1 MQICEV
7 FALLEEY
14 NNINIELKME
24 GNNMKI
30 LRKILM
36 VMIMVAMA
44 LTFSSFAAGD
54 YSITVTVDKKL
65 GEARGDISLWKV
77 SDKQVPYDNKSSKLD
92 ELNKLSIE
100 ELNSKYSK
108 YSNPTVLA
116 FNDNQIVFDKLS
128 AGAYYMRDTS
138 GIKRDKDIVPALI
151 NLPDDVENDSKNV
164 TIHAKESSTNVRLVK
179 VDESGNPLKGAKFK
193 LLVRR
198 GSEYVELKNKSTMK
212 KDDKLELSPK
222 DEDRSKVKS
231 EENADES
238 KDENSK
244 SEKDEATEEKDD
256 KKSKEEK
263 SEDKESKDD
272 KSKEEDK
279 SSDEGLYI
287 SNESGEIII
296 NDIKKGDYIFREVE
310 APAGYLIKN
319 VDTKFTISDKSV
331 ELRVVN
337 SKTPD
342 KDKGRH
348 DFMKTD
354 EAKKPLG
361 GAMFKVMTKN
371 KDGKFEPVKKDG
383 KDYIVTSADNGKFA
397 VEDMDYG
404 KYYLVEIKAPA
415 GFILLSEPVEF
426 EIKKQADDKTIS
438 IAFITNKKDT
448 TITRRRTPGG
458 DITRGGKIPKTGDIR
473 FFMSMIGGLIM
484 FMIGKWLIAKDDK
497 LIGKN
502 IK

>member
-1 MQICEV
+1 
-7 FALLEEY
+7 
-14 NNINIELKME
+14 
-24 GNNMKI
+24 MKI

-36 VMIMVAMA
+36 VMIMVAMT
-44 LTFSSFAAGD
+44 LTSSSFAAGD

-100 ELNSKYSK
+100 ELNSKYS
-108 YSNPTVLA
+108 NPTVLA

-151 NLPDDVENDSKNV
+151 NLPDDEENDSKNV

-198 GSEYVELKNKSTMK
+198 GSEYVELKNKATMK
-212 KDDKLELSPK
+212 KDDKLELSPE
-222 DEDRSKVKS
+222 DENRSKVKS

-244 SEKDEATEEKDD
+244 SEKDEEKSMDE
-256 KKSKEEK
+256 KSKEE
-263 SEDKESKDD
+263 SKDEKTD
-272 KSKEEDK
+272 D
-279 SSDEGLYI
+279 GLYI
-287 SNESGEIII
+287 SNDAGEIII

-310 APAGYLIKN
+310 APAGYVIKN

-337 SKTPD
+337 SKTST
-342 KDKGRH
+342 DKGRH

-438 IAFITNKKDT
+438 IAFITNKRDT
-448 TITRRRTPGG
+448 ITRRRTPGDDITRRRTPGG
-458 DITRGGKIPKTGDIR
+458 DITRRIPKTGDIR
-473 FFMSMIGGLIM
+473 FFMSMIGGAIM
-484 FMIGKWLIAKDDK
+484 FFIGKWIIAKDDK

>member
-1 MQICEV
+1 
-7 FALLEEY
+7 
-14 NNINIELKME
+14 
-24 GNNMKI
+24 MKI

-36 VMIMVAMA
+36 VMIMVAMVA
-44 LTFSSFAAGD
+44 TSTSFAAGD
-54 YSITVTVDKKL
+54 YSITVTVDKKH
-65 GEARGDISLWKV
+65 GDVTGKMSLWKV
-77 SDKQVPYDNKSSKLD
+77 KD
-92 ELNKLSIE
+92 EQIPDSEKATELGDLNKLSVDN
-100 ELNSKYSK
+100 LNSRYKNATDVEF
-108 YSNPTVLA
+108 SNNEV
-116 FNDNQIVFDKLS
+116 VFRNLEK
-128 AGAYYMRDTS
+128 GAYYVRDTS
-138 GIKRDKDIVPALI
+138 GIKRNKEIASVLI
-151 NLPDDVENDSKNV
+151 NLPDDVEIDSKNV

-198 GSEYVELKNKSTMK
+198 GSEYVELKNKATMK

-222 DEDRSKVKS
+222 DDDRSKVKS
-231 EENADES
+231 DENADES
-238 KDENSK
+238 KNANSK
-244 SEKDEATEEKDD
+244 EVK
-256 KKSKEEK
+256 KEEK
-263 SEDKESKDD
+263 SNKESKNEGKSDD
-272 KSKEEDK
+272 
-279 SSDEGLYI
+279 GLYI

-310 APAGYLIKN
+310 APAGYMIKN

-337 SKTPD
+337 SKTRE

-371 KDGKFEPVKKDG
+371 ADGKFEPVKRDG
-383 KDYIVTSADNGKFA
+383 KDYIVTSGDNGKFA

-404 KYYLVEIKAPA
+404 KYYLVEIKAPE

-438 IAFITNKKDT
+438 IAFITNKSDT
-448 TITRRRTPGG
+448 ITRRKTPGDDITRRRTPGG
-458 DITRGGKIPKTGDIR
+458 DITRRIPKTGDIR
-473 FFMSMIGGLIM
+473 FFMSMIGGAIM
-484 FMIGKWLIAKDDK
+484 FFIGKWIIAKDDK
-497 LIGKN
+497 LIGKKLSKSKN
-502 IK
+502 RF

>member
-1 MQICEV
+1 
-7 FALLEEY
+7 
-14 NNINIELKME
+14 
-24 GNNMKI
+24 MKI
-30 LRKILM
+30 LKKILM
-36 VMIMVAMA
+36 VMVMVAMA
-44 LTFSSFAAGD
+44 LTSSSFAAGD
-54 YSITVTVDKKL
+54 YSITVTVDKKY
-65 GEARGDISLWKV
+65 GDVTGKMSLWKV
-77 SDKQVPYDNKSSKLD
+77 SDEQIPDSEKSTVLGD
-92 ELNKLSIE
+92 LNKLSVE
-100 ELNSKYSK
+100 NLNSTYKNK
-108 YSNPTVLA
+108 ADVEFSNNEA
-116 FNDNQIVFDKLS
+116 VFRNLDK
-128 AGAYYMRDTS
+128 GAYYVRDTS
-138 GIKRDKDIVPALI
+138 GIKRNKEIASVLV

-198 GSEYVELKNKSTMK
+198 GSEYVELKNKDTLK

-222 DEDRSKVKS
+222 NDDRSKVKS
-231 EENADES
+231 EDKSLDIFSDDS
-238 KDENSK
+238 KN
-244 SEKDEATEEKDD
+244 SEKKDD
-256 KKSKEEK
+256 KNKEE
-263 SEDKESKDD
+263 
-272 KSKEEDK
+272 K

-296 NDIKKGDYIFREVE
+296 NDIKRGDYIFREVE

-319 VDTKFTISDKSV
+319 IDTRFTITDKSV

-337 SKTPD
+337 SKTPE
-342 KDKGRH
+342 KDRGRH

-371 KDGKFEPVKKDG
+371 ADGKFEPVKKDG
-383 KDYIVTSADNGKFA
+383 KDYIVTSADNGKFS

-404 KYYLVEIKAPA
+404 KYYLVEIKAPE

-438 IAFITNKKDT
+438 IAFITNKRDT
-448 TITRRRTPGG
+448 ITRRRTPGDDITRRRTPGG
-458 DITRGGKIPKTGDIR
+458 DITRRIPKTGDIR
-473 FFMSMIGGLIM
+473 FFMSMIGGAIM
-484 FMIGKWLIAKDDK
+484 FFIGKWIIAKDDK
-497 LIGKN
+497 LIGKD

>member
-1 MQICEV
+1 MQISDV

-30 LRKILM
+30 LKKILM
-36 VMIMVAMA
+36 VMVMVAMA
-44 LTFSSFAAGD
+44 LTSTSFAAGD
-54 YSITVTVDKKL
+54 YSITVTVDKKY
-65 GEARGDISLWKV
+65 GDVTGKMSLWKV
-77 SDKQVPYDNKSSKLD
+77 KD
-92 ELNKLSIE
+92 EQIPDSEKATELGDLNKLSVE
-100 ELNSKYSK
+100 NLNSTYKNATEVEF
-108 YSNPTVLA
+108 SNNEA
-116 FNDNQIVFDKLS
+116 VFKNLDK
-128 AGAYYMRDTS
+128 GAYYVRDTS
-138 GIKRDKDIVPALI
+138 GIKRNKEIASVLV

-198 GSEYVELKNKSTMK
+198 GSEYVELKNKATMK
-212 KDDKLELSPK
+212 KDDKLELSPE
-222 DEDRSKVKS
+222 DENRSKVKS

-244 SEKDEATEEKDD
+244 SEKDEEKSKDE
-256 KKSKEEK
+256 KKDEKSSELSKKEEK
-263 SEDKESKDD
+263 
-272 KSKEEDK
+272 
-279 SSDEGLYI
+279 SDEGLYI

-404 KYYLVEIKAPA
+404 KYYLVEIKAPQ

-438 IAFITNKKDT
+438 IAFITNKSD
-448 TITRRRTPGG
+448 TITRRRTTPGG
-458 DITRGGKIPKTGDIR
+458 DITRRRIPKTGDIR
-473 FFMSMIGGLIM
+473 FFMSMIGGAIM
-484 FMIGKWLIAKDDK
+484 FFIGKWIIAKDDK

>member
-1 MQICEV
+1 MQICDV

-30 LRKILM
+30 LKKILM
-36 VMIMVAMA
+36 VMVMVAMA
-44 LTFSSFAAGD
+44 LTSSSFAAGD
-54 YSITVTVDKKL
+54 YSITVTVDKKY
-65 GEARGDISLWKV
+65 GDVTGKMSLWKV
-77 SDKQVPYDNKSSKLD
+77 SDEQIPDSEKSTVLGD
-92 ELNKLSIE
+92 LNKLSVE
-100 ELNSKYSK
+100 NLNSKYK
-108 YSNPTVLA
+108 NKADVEFSNNEAL
-116 FNDNQIVFDKLS
+116 FRNLDK
-128 AGAYYMRDTS
+128 GAYYVRDTS
-138 GIKRDKDIVPALI
+138 GIKRNKEIASVLV

-198 GSEYVELKNKSTMK
+198 GSEYVELKNKATMK

-222 DEDRSKVKS
+222 DDDRSKVQS

-244 SEKDEATEEKDD
+244 SEKDE
-256 KKSKEEK
+256 KKSKDEKKEEK
-263 SEDKESKDD
+263 SSVESKN
-272 KSKEEDK
+272 EEK
-279 SSDEGLYI
+279 SDEGLYI

-319 VDTKFTISDKSV
+319 IDTKFTISDKSV

-337 SKTPD
+337 SKTST
-342 KDKGRH
+342 DKGRH

-438 IAFITNKKDT
+438 IAFITNKSD
-448 TITRRRTPGG
+448 TITRRRTTPGG

-473 FFMSMIGGLIM
+473 FFMSMIGGAIM
-484 FMIGKWLIAKDDK
+484 FFIGKWIIAKDDK

>member
-1 MQICEV
+1 
-7 FALLEEY
+7 
-14 NNINIELKME
+14 
-24 GNNMKI
+24 MKI
-30 LRKILM
+30 LKKILM
-36 VMIMVAMA
+36 VMVMVAMVV
-44 LTFSSFAAGD
+44 TSTSFAAGD

-77 SDKQVPYDNKSSKLD
+77 SGKQVPYDNKSSKLD
-92 ELNKLSIE
+92 ELNKLSVE
-100 ELNSKYSK
+100 ELNSK

-116 FNDNQIVFDKLS
+116 FNENQIVFDKLS

-151 NLPDDVENDSKNV
+151 NLPNDLEDGSKNI

-198 GSEYVELKNKSTMK
+198 GSEYVELKNKATMK
-212 KDDKLELSPK
+212 KDDKLELSPN
-222 DEDRSKVKS
+222 DDDISKVKS
-231 EENADES
+231 EEKTDES
-238 KDENSK
+238 KDTNSK
-244 SEKDEATEEKDD
+244 EVK
-256 KKSKEEK
+256 KEEK
-263 SEDKESKDD
+263 SSEESKN
-272 KSKEEDK
+272 KEK
-279 SSDEGLYI
+279 SDEDLYI

-319 VDTKFTISDKSV
+319 IDTKFTISDKSV

-337 SKTPD
+337 SKTST
-342 KDKGRH
+342 DKGRH

-404 KYYLVEIKAPA
+404 KYYLVEIKAPE

-438 IAFITNKKDT
+438 IAFITNKRDT
-448 TITRRRTPGG
+448 ITRRRTPGDDITRRRTPGG
-458 DITRGGKIPKTGDIR
+458 DITRRIPKTGDIR
-473 FFMSMIGGLIM
+473 FFMSMIGGAIM
-484 FMIGKWLIAKDDK
+484 FFIGKWIIAKDDK

>member
-1 MQICEV
+1 
-7 FALLEEY
+7 
-14 NNINIELKME
+14 ME

-44 LTFSSFAAGD
+44 LTSSSFAAGD
-54 YSITVTVDKKL
+54 YSITVTVDKKH
-65 GEARGDISLWKV
+65 GDVTGKMSLWKV
-77 SDKQVPYDNKSSKLD
+77 SDKQIPDSKKATVLGD
-92 ELNKLSIE
+92 LNKLSVDN
-100 ELNSKYSK
+100 LNSTYKNATDVEF
-108 YSNPTVLA
+108 SNNEV
-116 FNDNQIVFDKLS
+116 VFRNLEK
-128 AGAYYMRDTS
+128 GAYYVRDTS
-138 GIKRDKDIVPALI
+138 GIKRDKEIASVLV
-151 NLPDDVENDSKNV
+151 NLPDDVEGDSKNV
-164 TIHAKESSTNVRLVK
+164 IIHAKESSTNVRLVK
-179 VDESGNPLKGAKFK
+179 VDDSGNSLKGAKFK

-198 GSEYVELKNKSTMK
+198 GSEYVELKNKDTLKS
-212 KDDKLELSPK
+212 KDSDKKLELSSN
-222 DEDRSKVKS
+222 E
-231 EENADES
+231 ES
-238 KDENSK
+238 KKD
-244 SEKDEATEEKDD
+244 SEKDEATEEKDG

-272 KSKEEDK
+272 KAKEDK

-296 NDIKKGDYIFREVE
+296 NDIKRGDYIFREVE

-319 VDTKFTISDKSV
+319 VDTRFTITDKSV

-404 KYYLVEIKAPA
+404 KYYLVEIKAPE

-438 IAFITNKKDT
+438 IAFITNKSD
-448 TITRRRTPGG
+448 TITRRRTPGD
-458 DITRGGKIPKTGDIR
+458 DITRRKIPKTGDIR
-473 FFMSMIGGLIM
+473 FFMSMIGGAIM
-484 FMIGKWLIAKDDK
+484 FFIGKWIIAKDDK

>member
-1 MQICEV
+1 
-7 FALLEEY
+7 
-14 NNINIELKME
+14 ME
-24 GNNMKI
+24 GKIMKI

-36 VMIMVAMA
+36 VMIMVAMVA
-44 LTFSSFAAGD
+44 TSSSFAAGD
-54 YSITVTVDKKL
+54 YSITVTVDKKY
-65 GEARGDISLWKV
+65 GDVTGKMSLWKV
-77 SDKQVPYDNKSSKLD
+77 SDEQISDSEKSTMLGD
-92 ELNKLSIE
+92 LNKLSVE
-100 ELNSKYSK
+100 NLNSTYKKKSDVEF
-108 YSNPTVLA
+108 SNNEA
-116 FNDNQIVFDKLS
+116 VFRNLDK
-128 AGAYYMRDTS
+128 GAYYVRDTS
-138 GIKRDKDIVPALI
+138 GIKRNKEIASVLV
-151 NLPDDVENDSKNV
+151 NLPDDVESDSKNV

-198 GSEYVELKNKSTMK
+198 GSEYVELKNKDTLK

-222 DEDRSKVKS
+222 NDDRSKVKS
-231 EENADES
+231 EDKSLDIFSDES
-238 KDENSK
+238 KNT
-244 SEKDEATEEKDD
+244 EKKDD
-256 KKSKEEK
+256 KNKEEK
-263 SEDKESKDD
+263 T
-272 KSKEEDK
+272 
-279 SSDEGLYI
+279 SDEGLYI

-319 VDTKFTISDKSV
+319 IDTRFTITDKSV

-337 SKTPD
+337 SKTRE

-371 KDGKFEPVKKDG
+371 ADGKFEPVKKDG
-383 KDYIVTSADNGKFA
+383 KDYIVTSADNGKFS
-397 VEDMDYG
+397 VEDMEYG
-404 KYYLVEIKAPA
+404 KYYLVEIKAPQ

-438 IAFITNKKDT
+438 IAFITNKSD
-448 TITRRRTPGG
+448 TITRRRTTPGG
-458 DITRGGKIPKTGDIR
+458 DITRRRIPKTGDIR

-484 FMIGKWLIAKDDK
+484 FFIGKWIIAKDDK

-502 IK
+502 IR

>member
-1 MQICEV
+1 MQICDV

-14 NNINIELKME
+14 NNVNIELKME

-36 VMIMVAMA
+36 VMIMVAMT
-44 LTFSSFAAGD
+44 LTSSSFAAGD
-54 YSITVTVDKKL
+54 YSITVTVDKKY
-65 GEARGDISLWKV
+65 GDITGKMSLWKV
-77 SDKQVPYDNKSSKLD
+77 SDEKIPDSKKSTVLGD
-92 ELNKLSIE
+92 LNKLSVE
-100 ELNSKYSK
+100 NLNSTYKNKSDVEF
-108 YSNPTVLA
+108 SNNEA
-116 FNDNQIVFDKLS
+116 VFRNLDK
-128 AGAYYMRDTS
+128 GAYYVRDTS
-138 GIKRDKDIVPALI
+138 GIKRNKEIASVLV
-151 NLPDDVENDSKNV
+151 NLPDDVESDSKNV

-198 GSEYVELKNKSTMK
+198 GSEYVELKNKATMK

-222 DEDRSKVKS
+222 DDDRSKVKS
-231 EENADES
+231 EEKADES
-238 KDENSK
+238 KNANSK
-244 SEKDEATEEKDD
+244 EVK
-256 KKSKEEK
+256 KEEK
-263 SEDKESKDD
+263 SSEESKN
-272 KSKEEDK
+272 EEK
-279 SSDEGLYI
+279 SDEGLYI

-310 APAGYLIKN
+310 APAGYVIKN
-319 VDTKFTISDKSV
+319 IDTRFTITDKSV

-337 SKTPD
+337 SKTST
-342 KDKGRH
+342 DKGRH

-371 KDGKFEPVKKDG
+371 KDGKFEPVKRDG

-404 KYYLVEIKAPA
+404 KYYLVEIKAPE

-438 IAFITNKKDT
+438 IAFITNKSDT
-448 TITRRRTPGG
+448 ITRRKTPGDDITRRRTPGG
-458 DITRGGKIPKTGDIR
+458 DITRRIPKTGDIR
-473 FFMSMIGGLIM
+473 FFMSMIGGAIM
-484 FMIGKWLIAKDDK
+484 FFIGKWIIAKDDK
-497 LIGKN
+497 LIGK
-502 IK
+502 KY

>member
-1 MQICEV
+1 
-7 FALLEEY
+7 
-14 NNINIELKME
+14 ME

-36 VMIMVAMA
+36 VMIMVAMVI
-44 LTFSSFAAGD
+44 TSTSFAEGA
-54 YSITVTVDKKL
+54 YSITVTVNKEL

-77 SDKQVPYDNKSSKLD
+77 SDEQVPYDNKASKLD

-100 ELNSKYSK
+100 ELNSKYSDK
-108 YSNPTVLA
+108 MVME
-116 FNDNQIVFDKLS
+116 FKDNQVVFDKLNS
-128 AGAYYMRDTS
+128 GAYYMRDTS

-151 NLPDDVENDSKNV
+151 NLPNDLEDGSKNV

-193 LLVRR
+193 LLKRE
-198 GSEYVELKNKSTMK
+198 GSEYVELKNKATLK
-212 KDDKLELSPK
+212 KDDKLELSPN
-222 DEDRSKVKS
+222 DDDRSKVKS
-231 EENADES
+231 EENAE
-238 KDENSK
+238 
-244 SEKDEATEEKDD
+244 
-256 KKSKEEK
+256 KSKEE
-263 SEDKESKDD
+263 SKDN
-272 KSKEEDK
+272 EM
-279 SSDEGLYI
+279 SDDGLYI
-287 SNESGEIII
+287 SNDAGEIII
-296 NDIKKGDYIFREVE
+296 NDIEKGDYLFREVE
-310 APAGYLIKN
+310 APAGYMIKN
-319 VDTKFTISDKSV
+319 VDTKFTVTDKSV

-337 SKTPD
+337 SKTTT
-342 KDKGRH
+342 DKGRH

-371 KDGKFEPVKKDG
+371 KDDKFEPVKRDG
-383 KDYIVTSADNGKFA
+383 KDYIVTSADNGKFS

-404 KYYLVEIKAPA
+404 KYYLVEIKAPE

-438 IAFITNKKDT
+438 VVFITNKTDE
-448 TITRRRTPGG
+448 ITRRKTPGG
-458 DITRGGKIPKTGDIR
+458 DITRRGKIPKTGDIR
-473 FFMSMIGGLIM
+473 FLMSMLGGLIL

-497 LIGKN
+497 FVGKD

>member
-1 MQICEV
+1 
-7 FALLEEY
+7 
-14 NNINIELKME
+14 
-24 GNNMKI
+24 MKI

-36 VMIMVAMA
+36 VMIMVAMVA
-44 LTFSSFAAGD
+44 TSSSFAAGD
-54 YSITVTVDKKL
+54 YSITVTVDKKY
-65 GEARGDISLWKV
+65 GDVTGKMSLWKV
-77 SDKQVPYDNKSSKLD
+77 SDEQIPDSKKSTVLGD
-92 ELNKLSIE
+92 LNKLSVE
-100 ELNSKYSK
+100 NLNSTYKNK
-108 YSNPTVLA
+108 ADVEFSNNEA
-116 FNDNQIVFDKLS
+116 VFKNLDK
-128 AGAYYMRDTS
+128 GAYYVRDTS
-138 GIKRDKDIVPALI
+138 GIKRNKEIASILV
-151 NLPDDVENDSKNV
+151 NLPDDVEGDSKNV

-198 GSEYVELKNKSTMK
+198 GSEYVELKNKDTLK

-222 DEDRSKVKS
+222 NDDRSKVKS
-231 EENADES
+231 EDKSLDIFSDDS
-238 KDENSK
+238 KDT
-244 SEKDEATEEKDD
+244 EKKDD
-256 KKSKEEK
+256 KNKEEK
-263 SEDKESKDD
+263 T
-272 KSKEEDK
+272 
-279 SSDEGLYI
+279 SDEGLYI

-296 NDIKKGDYIFREVE
+296 NDIKRGDYIFREVE

-319 VDTKFTISDKSV
+319 IDTRFTITDKSV

-337 SKTPD
+337 SKTFE

-371 KDGKFEPVKKDG
+371 VDGKFEPVKKDG
-383 KDYIVTSADNGKFA
+383 KDYIVTSADNGKFS

-404 KYYLVEIKAPA
+404 KYYLVEIKAPQ

-458 DITRGGKIPKTGDIR
+458 DITRRRIPKTGDIR

-484 FMIGKWLIAKDDK
+484 FFIGKWIIAKDDK

-502 IK
+502 IR

>member
-1 MQICEV
+1 MQICDV

-30 LRKILM
+30 LKKILM
-36 VMIMVAMA
+36 VMVMVAMT
-44 LTFSSFAAGD
+44 LTSSSFAAGD

-151 NLPDDVENDSKNV
+151 NLPDDAENDSKNV

-198 GSEYVELKNKSTMK
+198 GSEYVELKNKAAMK

-222 DEDRSKVKS
+222 NDDRSKVKS

-238 KDENSK
+238 KDANSK
-244 SEKDEATEEKDD
+244 DVK
-256 KKSKEEK
+256 KEEK
-263 SEDKESKDD
+263 SSEISKN
-272 KSKEEDK
+272 EEK
-279 SSDEGLYI
+279 SDEGLYI

-310 APAGYLIKN
+310 APAGYVIKN
-319 VDTKFTISDKSV
+319 IDTKFSISDKSV

-337 SKTPD
+337 SKTST
-342 KDKGRH
+342 DKGRH

-404 KYYLVEIKAPA
+404 KYYLVEIKAPQ

-448 TITRRRTPGG
+448 ITRRRTTPGG

-473 FFMSMIGGLIM
+473 FFMSMIGGAIM
-484 FMIGKWLIAKDDK
+484 FFIGKWLIAKDDK

>member
-1 MQICEV
+1 
-7 FALLEEY
+7 
-14 NNINIELKME
+14 ME

-36 VMIMVAMA
+36 VMVMVAMVM
-44 LTFSSFAAGD
+44 TSTSFAEGAF
-54 YSITVTVDKKL
+54 SITVTVDKKL
-65 GEARGDISLWKV
+65 GEARGDITLWKV
-77 SDKQVPYDNKSSKLD
+77 SDEQIPDDKKAERLG

-100 ELNSKYSK
+100 ELNSKYSDK
-108 YSNPTVLA
+108 RVKE
-116 FNDNQIVFDKLS
+116 FKDNQIVFDKLNS
-128 AGAYYMRDTS
+128 GAYYMRDTS

-151 NLPDDVENDSKNV
+151 NLPNDIEDGSKNV
-164 TIHAKESSTNVRLVK
+164 TIYAKESSTNVRLVK

-198 GSEYVELKNKSTMK
+198 GSEYVELKNKATLK
-212 KDDKLELSPK
+212 ENDKLELSPK
-222 DEDRSKVKS
+222 DDDRSKVKS
-231 EENADES
+231 EENADKS
-238 KDENSK
+238 KDES
-244 SEKDEATEEKDD
+244 
-256 KKSKEEK
+256 SKEDK
-263 SEDKESKDD
+263 SEDKSKDEKKD
-272 KSKEEDK
+272 EKSKDK
-279 SSDEGLYI
+279 EKSDDGLYI
-287 SNESGEIII
+287 SNDAGEIII

-319 VDTKFTISDKSV
+319 IDTRFTISDKSV

-337 SKTPD
+337 SKTST
-342 KDKGRH
+342 DKGRH

-371 KDGKFEPVKKDG
+371 KDGKFVPVNKDG

-404 KYYLVEIKAPA
+404 KYYLVEIKAPQ

-448 TITRRRTPGG
+448 ITRRRTTPGG

-473 FFMSMIGGLIM
+473 FFMSMIGGAIM
-484 FMIGKWLIAKDDK
+484 FFIGKWIIAKDDK

>member
-1 MQICEV
+1 
-7 FALLEEY
+7 
-14 NNINIELKME
+14 
-24 GNNMKI
+24 MKI
-30 LRKILM
+30 LKRILM
-36 VMIMVAMA
+36 VMVMVAMA

-77 SDKQVPYDNKSSKLD
+77 SDEQVPYDNKSSKLD
-92 ELNKLSIE
+92 ELNKLSVE
-100 ELNSKYSK
+100 ELNSKYSDK
-108 YSNPTVLA
+108 RVME
-116 FNDNQIVFDKLS
+116 FKDNQIVFDKLS

-198 GSEYVELKNKSTMK
+198 GSEYVELKNKATMK

-222 DEDRSKVKS
+222 DDDRSKVQS

-238 KDENSK
+238 KDKNSK
-244 SEKDEATEEKDD
+244 SEKREEKSKDE
-256 KKSKEEK
+256 KKEEK
-263 SEDKESKDD
+263 SSELSK
-272 KSKEEDK
+272 KEEK
-279 SSDEGLYI
+279 SDEGLYI

-310 APAGYLIKN
+310 APAGYVIKN

-337 SKTPD
+337 SKTST
-342 KDKGRH
+342 DKGRH

-415 GFILLSEPVEF
+415 GFILLSDPVEF
-426 EIKKQADDKTIS
+426 EIKKQADNKTIS
-438 IAFITNKKDT
+438 IAFITNKSD
-448 TITRRRTPGG
+448 TITRTPGG

>member
-1 MQICEV
+1 
-7 FALLEEY
+7 
-14 NNINIELKME
+14 
-24 GNNMKI
+24 MKI

-36 VMIMVAMA
+36 VMIMVAMVA
-44 LTFSSFAAGD
+44 TSSSFAAGD
-54 YSITVTVDKKL
+54 YSITVTVDKKY
-65 GEARGDISLWKV
+65 GDVTGKMSLWKV
-77 SDKQVPYDNKSSKLD
+77 SDKQIPDSEKSTVLGD
-92 ELNKLSIE
+92 LNKLSVE
-100 ELNSKYSK
+100 NLNSTYKNK
-108 YSNPTVLA
+108 ADVEFSNNEA
-116 FNDNQIVFDKLS
+116 VFKNLDK
-128 AGAYYMRDTS
+128 GAYYVRDTS
-138 GIKRDKDIVPALI
+138 GIKRNKEIASILV
-151 NLPDDVENDSKNV
+151 NLPDDVESDSKNV

-198 GSEYVELKNKSTMK
+198 GSEYVELKNKDTLKSDDKKLDIFSDDSKDTEK
-212 KDDKLELSPK
+212 KDDKNK
-222 DEDRSKVKS
+222 
-231 EENADES
+231 
-238 KDENSK
+238 
-244 SEKDEATEEKDD
+244 
-256 KKSKEEK
+256 
-263 SEDKESKDD
+263 
-272 KSKEEDK
+272 EDK

-296 NDIKKGDYIFREVE
+296 NDIKRGDYIFREVE

-319 VDTKFTISDKSV
+319 IDTRFTVTDKSV

-337 SKTPD
+337 SKTPE

-371 KDGKFEPVKKDG
+371 ANGKFEPVKKDG
-383 KDYIVTSADNGKFA
+383 KDYIVTSADNGKFS
-397 VEDMDYG
+397 VEDMEYG
-404 KYYLVEIKAPA
+404 KYYLVEIKAPQ

-438 IAFITNKKDT
+438 IAFITNKSD
-448 TITRRRTPGG
+448 TITRRRTTPGG
-458 DITRGGKIPKTGDIR
+458 DITRRRIPKTGDIR

-484 FMIGKWLIAKDDK
+484 FCIGKWIIAKDDK

-502 IK
+502 IR

>member
-1 MQICEV
+1 
-7 FALLEEY
+7 
-14 NNINIELKME
+14 ME

-36 VMIMVAMA
+36 VMIMVAMVA
-44 LTFSSFAAGD
+44 TSTSFAAGD
-54 YSITVTVDKKL
+54 YSITVTVDKKH
-65 GEARGDISLWKV
+65 GDVTGKMSLWKV
-77 SDKQVPYDNKSSKLD
+77 SDEQIPDSNKSTVLGD
-92 ELNKLSIE
+92 LNKLSVDN
-100 ELNSKYSK
+100 LNSTYKNATDVEF
-108 YSNPTVLA
+108 SNNEV
-116 FNDNQIVFDKLS
+116 VFRNLEK
-128 AGAYYMRDTS
+128 GAYYVRDTS
-138 GIKRDKDIVPALI
+138 GIKRNKEIASVLV

-193 LLVRR
+193 LLKRE
-198 GSEYVELKNKSTMK
+198 GSEYVEVKNKATMK

-222 DEDRSKVKS
+222 DDDRSKVKS
-231 EENADES
+231 EENTD
-238 KDENSK
+238 
-244 SEKDEATEEKDD
+244 
-256 KKSKEEK
+256 KSKEEK
-263 SEDKESKDD
+263 SKDEKKEEKSSVESKN
-272 KSKEEDK
+272 EEK
-279 SSDEGLYI
+279 SDEGLYI
-287 SNESGEIII
+287 SNDAGEIII

-310 APAGYLIKN
+310 APAGYVIKN
-319 VDTKFTISDKSV
+319 IDTRFTISDKSV

-371 KDGKFEPVKKDG
+371 KDGKFEPVKKGG
-383 KDYIVTSADNGKFA
+383 KDYIVTSADNGKFS

-438 IAFITNKKDT
+438 IAFITNKSE

-458 DITRGGKIPKTGDIR
+458 DITRRKIPKTGDIR
-473 FFMSMIGGLIM
+473 FFMSMIGGAIM
-484 FMIGKWLIAKDDK
+484 FMIGKWIIAKDDK

>member
-1 MQICEV
+1 
-7 FALLEEY
+7 
-14 NNINIELKME
+14 
-24 GNNMKI
+24 MKI
-30 LRKILM
+30 LKKILM
-36 VMIMVAMA
+36 VMVMVAMT
-44 LTFSSFAAGD
+44 LTSSSFAAGD
-54 YSITVTVDKKL
+54 YSITVTVDKKY
-65 GEARGDISLWKV
+65 GDVTGKMSLWKV
-77 SDKQVPYDNKSSKLD
+77 SDEQIPDSKKSTVLGD
-92 ELNKLSIE
+92 LNKLSVE
-100 ELNSKYSK
+100 NLNSKYENK
-108 YSNPTVLA
+108 ADVEFSNNEV
-116 FNDNQIVFDKLS
+116 VFRNLDK
-128 AGAYYMRDTS
+128 GAYYVRDTS
-138 GIKRDKDIVPALI
+138 GIKRDKEIASVLV

-198 GSEYVELKNKSTMK
+198 GSEYVELKNKATMK

-222 DEDRSKVKS
+222 DDDRSKVQSK
-231 EENADES
+231 ENADES
-238 KDENSK
+238 KDKNSK
-244 SEKDEATEEKDD
+244 SEKDEEKSKDE
-256 KKSKEEK
+256 KKEEK
-263 SEDKESKDD
+263 SSEVSK
-272 KSKEEDK
+272 KEEK
-279 SSDEGLYI
+279 SDEGLYI

-319 VDTKFTISDKSV
+319 VDTKFTITDKSV

-337 SKTPD
+337 SKTST
-342 KDKGRH
+342 DKGRH

-371 KDGKFEPVKKDG
+371 ADGKFEPVKKDG

-404 KYYLVEIKAPA
+404 KYYLVEIKAPQ

-438 IAFITNKKDT
+438 IAFITNKSD
-448 TITRRRTPGG
+448 TITRRRTTPGG

-473 FFMSMIGGLIM
+473 FFMSMIGGAIM
-484 FMIGKWLIAKDDK
+484 FFIGKWIIAKDDK

>member
-1 MQICEV
+1 
-7 FALLEEY
+7 
-14 NNINIELKME
+14 
-24 GNNMKI
+24 MKI

-36 VMIMVAMA
+36 VMIMVAMIV
-44 LTFSSFAAGD
+44 TSTSFAAGD
-54 YSITVTVDKKL
+54 YSITVTVDKKY
-65 GEARGDISLWKV
+65 GDVTGKMSLWKV
-77 SDKQVPYDNKSSKLD
+77 SDEQIPDSKKSNVLGD
-92 ELNKLSIE
+92 LNKLSVE
-100 ELNSKYSK
+100 NLNSTYKNK
-108 YSNPTVLA
+108 ADVEFSNNEA
-116 FNDNQIVFDKLS
+116 VFRNLDK
-128 AGAYYMRDTS
+128 GAYYVRDTS
-138 GIKRDKDIVPALI
+138 GIKRNKEIASVLV

-198 GSEYVELKNKSTMK
+198 GSEYVELKNKDTLK

-222 DEDRSKVKS
+222 DDDRSKVKS
-231 EENADES
+231 DDKKLDIFSDDSKNSEN
-238 KDENSK
+238 
-244 SEKDEATEEKDD
+244 KDD
-256 KKSKEEK
+256 KNKEEK
-263 SEDKESKDD
+263 T
-272 KSKEEDK
+272 
-279 SSDEGLYI
+279 SDEGLYI

-296 NDIKKGDYIFREVE
+296 NDIKRGDYIFREVE

-319 VDTKFTISDKSV
+319 IDTRFTVTDKSV

-337 SKTPD
+337 SKTSE

-371 KDGKFEPVKKDG
+371 ADGKFEPVKKDG
-383 KDYIVTSADNGKFA
+383 KDYIVTSADNGKFS

-404 KYYLVEIKAPA
+404 KYYLVEIKAPE

-438 IAFITNKKDT
+438 IAFITNKSD
-448 TITRRRTPGG
+448 TITRRRTTPGG
-458 DITRGGKIPKTGDIR
+458 DITRRRIPKTGDIR

-484 FMIGKWLIAKDDK
+484 FCIGKWIIAKDDK

-502 IK
+502 IR

>member
-1 MQICEV
+1 
-7 FALLEEY
+7 
-14 NNINIELKME
+14 ME

-36 VMIMVAMA
+36 VMIMVAMT
-44 LTFSSFAAGD
+44 LTSSSFAAGD
-54 YSITVTVDKKL
+54 YSITVTVDKKY
-65 GEARGDISLWKV
+65 GDVTGKMSLWKV
-77 SDKQVPYDNKSSKLD
+77 SDEQIPNSEKSTVLGD
-92 ELNKLSIE
+92 LNKLSVE
-100 ELNSKYSK
+100 NLNSTYKDK
-108 YSNPTVLA
+108 ADVEFSNNEA
-116 FNDNQIVFDKLS
+116 VFRNLDK
-128 AGAYYMRDTS
+128 GAYYVRDTS
-138 GIKRDKDIVPALI
+138 GIKRDKEIASVLV
-151 NLPDDVENDSKNV
+151 NLPDDVEGDSKNV

-198 GSEYVELKNKSTMK
+198 GSEYVELKNKATMK
-212 KDDKLELSPK
+212 KDDKLELSPE
-222 DEDRSKVKS
+222 DENRSKVKS

-244 SEKDEATEEKDD
+244 SEKDEE
-256 KKSKEEK
+256 KSKDEKKGEKSSEESKNEEK
-263 SEDKESKDD
+263 SDD
-272 KSKEEDK
+272 
-279 SSDEGLYI
+279 GLYI
-287 SNESGEIII
+287 SNDAGEIII

-310 APAGYLIKN
+310 APAGYMIKN

-438 IAFITNKKDT
+438 IAFITNKSD
-448 TITRRRTPGG
+448 TITRRRTTPGG

-473 FFMSMIGGLIM
+473 FFMSMIGGAIM
-484 FMIGKWLIAKDDK
+484 FFIGKWIIAKDDK

>member
-1 MQICEV
+1 
-7 FALLEEY
+7 
-14 NNINIELKME
+14 
-24 GNNMKI
+24 MKI
-30 LRKILM
+30 LKKILM
-36 VMIMVAMA
+36 VMVMVAMT
-44 LTFSSFAAGD
+44 LTSSSFAAGD
-54 YSITVTVDKKL
+54 YSITVTVDKKYEDVT
-65 GEARGDISLWKV
+65 GKMSLWKV
-77 SDKQVPYDNKSSKLD
+77 SDEQIPNSEKSTVLGD
-92 ELNKLSIE
+92 LNKLSVE
-100 ELNSKYSK
+100 NLNSTYKDK
-108 YSNPTVLA
+108 ADVEFSNNEA
-116 FNDNQIVFDKLS
+116 VFRNLDK
-128 AGAYYMRDTS
+128 GAYYVRDTS
-138 GIKRDKDIVPALI
+138 GIKRNKEIASVLV

-198 GSEYVELKNKSTMK
+198 GSEYVEVKNKATMK

-222 DEDRSKVKS
+222 DDDRSKVKS
-231 EENADES
+231 EENTDKS
-238 KDENSK
+238 K
-244 SEKDEATEEKDD
+244 EE
-256 KKSKEEK
+256 KSKEEK
-263 SEDKESKDD
+263 SEDK
-272 KSKEEDK
+272 SKEEK
-279 SSDEGLYI
+279 SDEGLYI
-287 SNESGEIII
+287 SNDAGEIII

-310 APAGYLIKN
+310 APAGYVIKN
-319 VDTKFTISDKSV
+319 VDTRFTISDKSV

-404 KYYLVEIKAPA
+404 KYYLVEIKAPE

-438 IAFITNKKDT
+438 IAFITNKSD

-473 FFMSMIGGLIM
+473 FFMSMIGGAIM
-484 FMIGKWLIAKDDK
+484 FFIGKWIIAKDDK

>member
-1 MQICEV
+1 
-7 FALLEEY
+7 
-14 NNINIELKME
+14 
-24 GNNMKI
+24 MKI
-30 LRKILM
+30 LKKILM
-36 VMIMVAMA
+36 VMVMVAMT
-44 LTFSSFAAGD
+44 LTSSSFAAGD
-54 YSITVTVDKKL
+54 YSITVTMDKKL

-77 SDKQVPYDNKSSKLD
+77 SDEQVPYDNKSSKLD

-100 ELNSKYSK
+100 ELNSKYS
-108 YSNPTVLA
+108 NPTVLA
-116 FNDNQIVFDKLS
+116 FNDNKIVFDKLS

-138 GIKRDKDIVPALI
+138 GIKRDKNIVPALI
-151 NLPDDVENDSKNV
+151 NLPDDVEGDSKNV

-198 GSEYVELKNKSTMK
+198 GSEYVELKNKDTLK

-222 DEDRSKVKS
+222 DDDRSKVQS

-244 SEKDEATEEKDD
+244 SEKREE
-256 KKSKEEK
+256 KSKEEK
-263 SEDKESKDD
+263 TEDKESKDD
-272 KSKEEDK
+272 KSKEDDK

-296 NDIKKGDYIFREVE
+296 NDIKRGDYIFREVE

-319 VDTKFTISDKSV
+319 VDTRFTITDKSV

-404 KYYLVEIKAPA
+404 KYYLVEIKAPQ

-438 IAFITNKKDT
+438 IAFITNKSDS
-448 TITRRRTPGG
+448 ITRTPGG
-458 DITRGGKIPKTGDIR
+458 DITRGGKMPKTGDIR
-473 FFMSMIGGLIM
+473 FFMSMIGGAIM
-484 FMIGKWLIAKDDK
+484 FFIGKWIIAKDDK

>member
-1 MQICEV
+1 
-7 FALLEEY
+7 
-14 NNINIELKME
+14 ME

-30 LRKILM
+30 LKKILM
-36 VMIMVAMA
+36 VMVMVAMII
-44 LTFSSFAAGD
+44 TSTSFAAGD

-65 GEARGDISLWKV
+65 GEAHGDISLWKV
-77 SDKQVPYDNKSSKLD
+77 SVKQVPYDNKSSKLD

-100 ELNSKYSK
+100 ELNSKYS
-108 YSNPTVLA
+108 NPTVLA
-116 FNDNQIVFDKLS
+116 FNDNQIVFDKLNS
-128 AGAYYMRDTS
+128 GAYYMRDTS

-151 NLPDDVENDSKNV
+151 NLPNDLEDGSKNV

-198 GSEYVELKNKSTMK
+198 GSEYVELKNKATMK

-222 DEDRSKVKS
+222 DDDRSKVKS

-238 KDENSK
+238 KDKNSK
-244 SEKDEATEEKDD
+244 SEKREE
-256 KKSKEEK
+256 KSKEEK
-263 SEDKESKDD
+263 KEE
-272 KSKEEDK
+272 KSKEESKDK
-279 SSDEGLYI
+279 AKSDDGLYI
-287 SNESGEIII
+287 SNDAGEIII

-337 SKTPD
+337 SKTST
-342 KDKGRH
+342 DKGRH

-404 KYYLVEIKAPA
+404 KYYLVEIKAPQ
-415 GFILLSEPVEF
+415 GFILLSDPVEF
-426 EIKKQADDKTIS
+426 EIKKQADNKTIS
-438 IAFITNKKDT
+438 IAFITNKSD
-448 TITRRRTPGG
+448 TITRTPGG

>member
-1 MQICEV
+1 
-7 FALLEEY
+7 
-14 NNINIELKME
+14 
-24 GNNMKI
+24 MKI

-36 VMIMVAMA
+36 VMIMVAMVV
-44 LTFSSFAAGD
+44 TSSSFAAGD
-54 YSITVTVDKKL
+54 YSITVTVDKKY
-65 GEARGDISLWKV
+65 GDVTGKMSLWKV
-77 SDKQVPYDNKSSKLD
+77 SDEQISDSKKSTVLGD
-92 ELNKLSIE
+92 LNKLSVE
-100 ELNSKYSK
+100 NLNSTYKNK
-108 YSNPTVLA
+108 ADVEFSNNEA
-116 FNDNQIVFDKLS
+116 VFKNLDK
-128 AGAYYMRDTS
+128 GAYYVRDTS
-138 GIKRDKDIVPALI
+138 GIKRNKEIASILV
-151 NLPDDVENDSKNV
+151 NLPDDVESDSKNV

-198 GSEYVELKNKSTMK
+198 GSEYVELKNEDTLK

-222 DEDRSKVKS
+222 DDDRSKVKS
-231 EENADES
+231 EDKSLDIFSDKSKNSEN
-238 KDENSK
+238 
-244 SEKDEATEEKDD
+244 KDD
-256 KKSKEEK
+256 K
-263 SEDKESKDD
+263 DK
-272 KSKEEDK
+272 EDK

-296 NDIKKGDYIFREVE
+296 NDIKSGDYIFREVE

-319 VDTKFTISDKSV
+319 VDTRFTITDKSV

-337 SKTPD
+337 SKTST
-342 KDKGRH
+342 DKGRH

-404 KYYLVEIKAPA
+404 KYYLVEIKAPQ

-438 IAFITNKKDT
+438 IAFITNKSD
-448 TITRRRTPGG
+448 TITRTPGG
-458 DITRGGKIPKTGDIR
+458 DITRGGKMPKTGDIR
-473 FFMSMIGGLIM
+473 FFMSMIGGAIM
-484 FMIGKWLIAKDDK
+484 FFIGKWIIAKDDK

>member
-1 MQICEV
+1 
-7 FALLEEY
+7 
-14 NNINIELKME
+14 ME

-36 VMIMVAMA
+36 VMIMVAMVA
-44 LTFSSFAAGD
+44 TSSSFAAGD
-54 YSITVTVDKKL
+54 YSITVTVDKKY
-65 GEARGDISLWKV
+65 GDVTGKMSLWKV
-77 SDKQVPYDNKSSKLD
+77 SDKQFPDSEKATELGD
-92 ELNKLSIE
+92 LNKLSVDN
-100 ELNSKYSK
+100 LNSTYKIK
-108 YSNPTVLA
+108 ADVEFSNNEA
-116 FNDNQIVFDKLS
+116 VFKNLEK
-128 AGAYYMRDTS
+128 GAYYVRDTS
-138 GIKRDKDIVPALI
+138 GIKRDKEIASVLV
-151 NLPDDVENDSKNV
+151 NLPDDVEGDSKNV

-198 GSEYVELKNKSTMK
+198 GSEYVELKNKATMK

-222 DEDRSKVKS
+222 DDNRSKVQS
-231 EENADES
+231 EENTDES

-244 SEKDEATEEKDD
+244 SEKREE
-256 KKSKEEK
+256 KSKEGK
-263 SEDKESKDD
+263 TEDKKSKDD
-272 KSKEEDK
+272 KSKEDK

-296 NDIKKGDYIFREVE
+296 NDIKSGDYIFREVE

-319 VDTKFTISDKSV
+319 VDTRFTITDKSV

-337 SKTPD
+337 SKTST
-342 KDKGRH
+342 DKGRH

-371 KDGKFEPVKKDG
+371 ADGKFEPVKKDG

-438 IAFITNKKDT
+438 IAFITNKSD
-448 TITRRRTPGG
+448 TITRRRTTPGG

-473 FFMSMIGGLIM
+473 FFMSMIGGAIM
-484 FMIGKWLIAKDDK
+484 FFIGKWIIAKDDK

>member
-1 MQICEV
+1 SVE
-7 FALLEEY
+7 
-14 NNINIELKME
+14 N
-24 GNNMKI
+24 
-30 LRKILM
+30 
-36 VMIMVAMA
+36 
-44 LTFSSFAAGD
+44 
-54 YSITVTVDKKL
+54 
-65 GEARGDISLWKV
+65 
-77 SDKQVPYDNKSSKLD
+77 
-92 ELNKLSIE
+92 
-100 ELNSKYSK
+100 LNSTYKDK
-108 YSNPTVLA
+108 ADVEFSNNEA
-116 FNDNQIVFDKLS
+116 VFRNLDK
-128 AGAYYMRDTS
+128 GAYYVRDTS
-138 GIKRDKDIVPALI
+138 GIKRNKEIASVLV
-151 NLPDDVENDSKNV
+151 NLPDDVEGDSKNV

-198 GSEYVELKNKSTMK
+198 GSEYVELKNKDTLKSKDSDKKLEISSNEESK
-212 KDDKLELSPK
+212 KD
-222 DEDRSKVKS
+222 
-231 EENADES
+231 
-238 KDENSK
+238 
-244 SEKDEATEEKDD
+244 SEKDKATEEKDD

-263 SEDKESKDD
+263 SEDKESKDE
-272 KSKEEDK
+272 KSKDK
-279 SSDEGLYI
+279 AKSDDGLYI
-287 SNESGEIII
+287 SNDAGEIII

-337 SKTPD
+337 SKTST
-342 KDKGRH
+342 DKGRH

-438 IAFITNKKDT
+438 IAFITNKSD
-448 TITRRRTPGG
+448 TITRRRTTPGG

-473 FFMSMIGGLIM
+473 FFMSMIGGAIM
-484 FMIGKWLIAKDDK
+484 FFIGKWIIAKDDK

>member
-1 MQICEV
+1 
-7 FALLEEY
+7 
-14 NNINIELKME
+14 
-24 GNNMKI
+24 MKI
-30 LRKILM
+30 LKKILM
-36 VMIMVAMA
+36 VMVIVAMT
-44 LTFSSFAAGD
+44 LTSSSFAAGD

-77 SDKQVPYDNKSSKLD
+77 SDVPYDNKSSKLD

-100 ELNSKYSK
+100 ELNSKYSDK
-108 YSNPTVLA
+108 RVME
-116 FNDNQIVFDKLS
+116 FKDNQIVFDKLS

-151 NLPDDVENDSKNV
+151 NLPDDVEGDSKNV

-198 GSEYVELKNKSTMK
+198 GSEYVELKNKDTLK

-222 DEDRSKVKS
+222 DDDRSKVQS

-244 SEKDEATEEKDD
+244 SEKREE
-256 KKSKEEK
+256 KSKEEK
-263 SEDKESKDD
+263 TEDKESKDD

-296 NDIKKGDYIFREVE
+296 NDIKSGDYIFREVE

-319 VDTKFTISDKSV
+319 VDTRFTISDKSV

-337 SKTPD
+337 SKTST
-342 KDKGRH
+342 DKGRH

-404 KYYLVEIKAPA
+404 KYYLVEIKAPQ

-438 IAFITNKKDT
+438 IAFITNKSD
-448 TITRRRTPGG
+448 TITRRRTTPGG

-473 FFMSMIGGLIM
+473 FFMSMIGGAIM
-484 FMIGKWLIAKDDK
+484 FFIGKWIIAKDDK

>member
-30 LRKILM
+30 LKKILM
-36 VMIMVAMA
+36 VMVMVAMVM
-44 LTFSSFAAGD
+44 TSTSFAEGAF
-54 YSITVTVDKKL
+54 SITVTVDKKL
-65 GEARGDISLWKV
+65 GEARGEISLWKV
-77 SDKQVPYDNKSSKLD
+77 SDEQISDDKKAEKLG

-100 ELNSKYSK
+100 ELNSKHSDK
-108 YSNPTVLA
+108 RVME
-116 FNDNQIVFDKLS
+116 FKDNQIVFDKLNS
-128 AGAYYMRDTS
+128 GAYYMRDTS

-151 NLPDDVENDSKNV
+151 NLPNDLEDGSKNV

-193 LLVRR
+193 LLKRE
-198 GSEYVELKNKSTMK
+198 GSEYVEVKNKATLK
-212 KDDKLELSPK
+212 ENDKLELSPK
-222 DEDRSKVKS
+222 DDDRSKVKS
-231 EENADES
+231 EENAEKS
-238 KDENSK
+238 NDENSK
-244 SEKDEATEEKDD
+244 S
-256 KKSKEEK
+256 KKRE
-263 SEDKESKDD
+263 D
-272 KSKEEDK
+272 KSKDK
-279 SSDEGLYI
+279 AKSDDGLYI
-287 SNESGEIII
+287 SNDAGEIII

-337 SKTPD
+337 SKTTE

-404 KYYLVEIKAPA
+404 KYYLVEIKAPT

-438 IAFITNKKDT
+438 IAFITNKSD
-448 TITRRRTPGG
+448 TITRRRTTPGG
-458 DITRGGKIPKTGDIR
+458 DITRRKIPKTGDIR
-473 FFMSMIGGLIM
+473 FFMSMIGGAIM
-484 FMIGKWLIAKDDK
+484 FFIGKWIIAKDDK

>member
-1 MQICEV
+1 
-7 FALLEEY
+7 
-14 NNINIELKME
+14 
-24 GNNMKI
+24 MKI

-36 VMIMVAMA
+36 VMIMVAMVA
-44 LTFSSFAAGD
+44 TSSSFAAGD
-54 YSITVTVDKKL
+54 YSITVTVDKKY
-65 GEARGDISLWKV
+65 GDVTGKMSLWKV
-77 SDKQVPYDNKSSKLD
+77 SDEQIPGSEKSTVLAD
-92 ELNKLSIE
+92 LNKLSVE
-100 ELNSKYSK
+100 NLNSTYKNKSDVEFSK
-108 YSNPTVLA
+108 NEA
-116 FNDNQIVFDKLS
+116 VFRNLDK
-128 AGAYYMRDTS
+128 GAYYVRDTS
-138 GIKRDKDIVPALI
+138 GIKRNKEIASILV

-198 GSEYVELKNKSTMK
+198 GSEYVELKNKDTMK

-222 DEDRSKVKS
+222 DDDRSKVQSEDKS
-231 EENADES
+231 LDIFSDDS
-238 KDENSK
+238 KN
-244 SEKDEATEEKDD
+244 SEKKDD
-256 KKSKEEK
+256 KNK
-263 SEDKESKDD
+263 
-272 KSKEEDK
+272 EDK

-296 NDIKKGDYIFREVE
+296 NDIKRGDYIFREVE

-319 VDTKFTISDKSV
+319 IDTRFTITDKSV

-337 SKTPD
+337 SKTFE

-348 DFMKTD
+348 DFMKND

-371 KDGKFEPVKKDG
+371 ADGKFEPVKKDG
-383 KDYIVTSADNGKFA
+383 KDYIVTSADNGKFS

-404 KYYLVEIKAPA
+404 KYYLVEIKAPE

-438 IAFITNKKDT
+438 IAFITNKSD
-448 TITRRRTPGG
+448 TITRRRTTPGG
-458 DITRGGKIPKTGDIR
+458 DITRRRIPKTGDIR

-484 FMIGKWLIAKDDK
+484 FFIGKWIIAKDDK

-502 IK
+502 IR

>member
-14 NNINIELKME
+14 NNVNIELKME

-36 VMIMVAMA
+36 VMIMVAMVM
-44 LTFSSFAAGD
+44 TSTSFAAGD

-77 SDKQVPYDNKSSKLD
+77 SDKQVPYDNKSSKLN

-100 ELNSKYSK
+100 ELNSKYS
-108 YSNPTVLA
+108 NPTVLA
-116 FNDNQIVFDKLS
+116 FNDNQVVFDKLS

-198 GSEYVELKNKSTMK
+198 GSEYVELKNKATMK

-222 DEDRSKVKS
+222 DDDRSKVQS
-231 EENADES
+231 EEKADES

-244 SEKDEATEEKDD
+244 SEKREE
-256 KKSKEEK
+256 KSKEEK
-263 SEDKESKDD
+263 
-272 KSKEEDK
+272 KEEK
-279 SSDEGLYI
+279 SSEISKKEEKSDEGLYI

-337 SKTPD
+337 SKTST
-342 KDKGRH
+342 DKGRH

-361 GAMFKVMTKN
+361 GAMFKVMSKN

-404 KYYLVEIKAPA
+404 KYYLVEIKAPQ
-415 GFILLSEPVEF
+415 GFILLSDPVEF
-426 EIKKQADDKTIS
+426 EIKKQADNKTIS
-438 IAFITNKKDT
+438 IAFITNKSD
-448 TITRRRTPGG
+448 TITRTPGG

-484 FMIGKWLIAKDDK
+484 FLIGKWIIAKDDK

>member
-1 MQICEV
+1 
-7 FALLEEY
+7 
-14 NNINIELKME
+14 ME
-24 GNNMKI
+24 GKIMKI

-36 VMIMVAMA
+36 VMIMVAMVA
-44 LTFSSFAAGD
+44 TSSSFAAGD
-54 YSITVTVDKKL
+54 YSITVTVDKKY
-65 GEARGDISLWKV
+65 GDVTGKMSLWKV
-77 SDKQVPYDNKSSKLD
+77 SDEQIPDSKKSTVLGD
-92 ELNKLSIE
+92 LNKLSVE
-100 ELNSKYSK
+100 NLNSTYKNKSDVEF
-108 YSNPTVLA
+108 SNNEA
-116 FNDNQIVFDKLS
+116 VFKNLDK
-128 AGAYYMRDTS
+128 GAYYVRDTS
-138 GIKRDKDIVPALI
+138 GIKRNKEIASILV
-151 NLPDDVENDSKNV
+151 NLPDDVESDSKNV

-198 GSEYVELKNKSTMK
+198 GSEYVELKNKDTLK

-222 DEDRSKVKS
+222 NDDRSKVKS
-231 EENADES
+231 EDKSLDIFSDDSKNSEN
-238 KDENSK
+238 
-244 SEKDEATEEKDD
+244 KDD
-256 KKSKEEK
+256 KNKEEK
-263 SEDKESKDD
+263 TSDD
-272 KSKEEDK
+272 
-279 SSDEGLYI
+279 GLYI

-319 VDTKFTISDKSV
+319 IDTRFTITDKSV

-337 SKTPD
+337 SKTSE
-342 KDKGRH
+342 KDRGRH

-371 KDGKFEPVKKDG
+371 ADGKFEPVKKDG

-404 KYYLVEIKAPA
+404 KYYLVEIKAPE

-438 IAFITNKKDT
+438 IAFITNKSD
-448 TITRRRTPGG
+448 TITRRRTTPGG
-458 DITRGGKIPKTGDIR
+458 DITRRRIPKTGDIR

-484 FMIGKWLIAKDDK
+484 FFIGKWIIAKDDK

-502 IK
+502 IR

>member
-30 LRKILM
+30 LKKILM
-36 VMIMVAMA
+36 VMVMVAMT
-44 LTFSSFAAGD
+44 LTSSSFAAGD

-77 SDKQVPYDNKSSKLD
+77 SDEQVPYDNKSSKLD

-100 ELNSKYSK
+100 ELNSKYSDK
-108 YSNPTVLA
+108 RVME
-116 FNDNQIVFDKLS
+116 FKDNQIVFDKLS

-198 GSEYVELKNKSTMK
+198 GSEYVELKNKATMK

-222 DEDRSKVKS
+222 DDDRSKVQS

-244 SEKDEATEEKDD
+244 SEKDEE
-256 KKSKEEK
+256 KSKEEK
-263 SEDKESKDD
+263 
-272 KSKEEDK
+272 KEEK
-279 SSDEGLYI
+279 SSELSKNEEKSDDGLYI

-310 APAGYLIKN
+310 APAGYVIKN
-319 VDTKFTISDKSV
+319 VDTKFTITDKSV

-337 SKTPD
+337 SKTST
-342 KDKGRH
+342 DKGRH

-383 KDYIVTSADNGKFA
+383 KDYIVTSADNGKFS

-404 KYYLVEIKAPA
+404 KYYLVEIKAPQ

-448 TITRRRTPGG
+448 ITRTPGG

-473 FFMSMIGGLIM
+473 FFLSMIGGAIM
-484 FMIGKWLIAKDDK
+484 FFVGKWIIAKDDK

>member
-1 MQICEV
+1 MYQI

-30 LRKILM
+30 LKKILM
-36 VMIMVAMA
+36 VMVMVAMT
-44 LTFSSFAAGD
+44 LTSSSFAAGD
-54 YSITVTVDKKL
+54 YSITVTVDKKY
-65 GEARGDISLWKV
+65 GDVTGKMSLWKV
-77 SDKQVPYDNKSSKLD
+77 KDEQIPDSKKATELGN
-92 ELNKLSIE
+92 LNKLSVDN
-100 ELNSKYSK
+100 LNSTYKDK
-108 YSNPTVLA
+108 ADVEFSNNEV
-116 FNDNQIVFDKLS
+116 VFKNLEK
-128 AGAYYMRDTS
+128 GAYYVRDTS
-138 GIKRDKDIVPALI
+138 GIKRDKEIASVLV
-151 NLPDDVENDSKNV
+151 NLPDDVEGDSKNV

-198 GSEYVELKNKSTMK
+198 GSEYVELKNKDTMK

-222 DEDRSKVKS
+222 DDDRSKVQSK
-231 EENADES
+231 ENADES

-244 SEKDEATEEKDD
+244 SEKDEAKSKDEK
-256 KKSKEEK
+256 KEEK
-263 SEDKESKDD
+263 SSVESK
-272 KSKEEDK
+272 KEEK
-279 SSDEGLYI
+279 SDEGLYI

-438 IAFITNKKDT
+438 IAFITNKSD
-448 TITRRRTPGG
+448 TITRRRTTPGG

-473 FFMSMIGGLIM
+473 FFMSMIGGAIM
-484 FMIGKWLIAKDDK
+484 FFIGKWIIAKDDK

>member
-1 MQICEV
+1 
-7 FALLEEY
+7 
-14 NNINIELKME
+14 
-24 GNNMKI
+24 MKI

-36 VMIMVAMA
+36 VMIMVAMVA
-44 LTFSSFAAGD
+44 TSTSFAAGD
-54 YSITVTVDKKL
+54 YSITVTVDKKH
-65 GEARGDISLWKV
+65 GDVTGKMSLWKV
-77 SDKQVPYDNKSSKLD
+77 SDEQIPDSNKSTVLGD
-92 ELNKLSIE
+92 LNKLSVDN
-100 ELNSKYSK
+100 LNSTYKNATDVEF
-108 YSNPTVLA
+108 SNNEV
-116 FNDNQIVFDKLS
+116 VFRNLEK
-128 AGAYYMRDTS
+128 GAYYVRDTS
-138 GIKRDKDIVPALI
+138 GIKRDKEIASVLV
-151 NLPDDVENDSKNV
+151 NLPDDVEGDSKNV

-193 LLVRR
+193 LLKRE
-198 GSEYVELKNKSTMK
+198 GSEYVEVKNKATMK

-222 DEDRSKVKS
+222 DDDRSKVKS
-231 EENADES
+231 EENTDKS
-238 KDENSK
+238 K
-244 SEKDEATEEKDD
+244 EE
-256 KKSKEEK
+256 KSKEEK
-263 SEDKESKDD
+263 SEDK
-272 KSKEEDK
+272 SKEEK
-279 SSDEGLYI
+279 SDEGLYI
-287 SNESGEIII
+287 SNDAGEIII

-310 APAGYLIKN
+310 APAGYVIKN
-319 VDTKFTISDKSV
+319 VDTKFTITDKSV

-337 SKTPD
+337 SKTST
-342 KDKGRH
+342 DKGRH

-404 KYYLVEIKAPA
+404 KYYLVEIKAPE

-438 IAFITNKKDT
+438 IAFITNKSD
-448 TITRRRTPGG
+448 TITRRRTTPGG

-473 FFMSMIGGLIM
+473 FFMSMIGGAIM
-484 FMIGKWLIAKDDK
+484 FFIGKWIIAKDDK

>member
-1 MQICEV
+1 
-7 FALLEEY
+7 
-14 NNINIELKME
+14 ME

-30 LRKILM
+30 LKKILM
-36 VMIMVAMA
+36 VMVMVAMVV
-44 LTFSSFAAGD
+44 TSTSFAAGD

-77 SDKQVPYDNKSSKLD
+77 SGKQVPYDNKSSKLD
-92 ELNKLSIE
+92 ELNKLSVE
-100 ELNSKYSK
+100 ELNSK

-116 FNDNQIVFDKLS
+116 FNENQIVFDKLS

-151 NLPDDVENDSKNV
+151 NLPNDLEDGSKNV

-198 GSEYVELKNKSTMK
+198 GSEYVELKNKDTLKS
-212 KDDKLELSPK
+212 DDKLELSPK

-319 VDTKFTISDKSV
+319 IDTKFTISDKSV

-337 SKTPD
+337 SKTST
-342 KDKGRH
+342 DKGRH

-404 KYYLVEIKAPA
+404 KYYLVEIKAPE

-438 IAFITNKKDT
+438 IAFITNKRDT
-448 TITRRRTPGG
+448 ITRRRTPGDDITRRRTPGG
-458 DITRGGKIPKTGDIR
+458 DITRRIPKTGDIR
-473 FFMSMIGGLIM
+473 FFMSMIGGAIM
-484 FMIGKWLIAKDDK
+484 FFIGKWIIAKDDK

>member
-1 MQICEV
+1 
-7 FALLEEY
+7 
-14 NNINIELKME
+14 ME
-24 GNNMKI
+24 GKIMKI

-36 VMIMVAMA
+36 VMIMVAMVV
-44 LTFSSFAAGD
+44 TSSSFAAGD
-54 YSITVTVDKKL
+54 YSITVTVDKKY
-65 GEARGDISLWKV
+65 GDVTGKMSLWKV
-77 SDKQVPYDNKSSKLD
+77 SDEQIPDSKKSTVLGD
-92 ELNKLSIE
+92 LNKLSVE
-100 ELNSKYSK
+100 NLNSTYKAK
-108 YSNPTVLA
+108 ADVEFANNEA
-116 FNDNQIVFDKLS
+116 VFKNLDK
-128 AGAYYMRDTS
+128 GAYYVRDTS
-138 GIKRDKDIVPALI
+138 GIKRNKEIASILV

-198 GSEYVELKNKSTMK
+198 GSEYVELKNKDT
-212 KDDKLELSPK
+212 L
-222 DEDRSKVKS
+222 KS
-231 EENADES
+231 EEKKLEIFSDES
-238 KDENSK
+238 KDEK
-244 SEKDEATEEKDD
+244 KDD
-256 KKSKEEK
+256 KDKEEK
-263 SEDKESKDD
+263 T
-272 KSKEEDK
+272 
-279 SSDEGLYI
+279 SDEGLYI

-296 NDIKKGDYIFREVE
+296 NDIKRGDYIFREVE

-319 VDTKFTISDKSV
+319 IDTRFTITDKSV

-337 SKTPD
+337 SKTPE

-371 KDGKFEPVKKDG
+371 ADGKFEPVKKDG
-383 KDYIVTSADNGKFA
+383 KDYIVTSADNGKFS

-404 KYYLVEIKAPA
+404 KYYLVEIKAPQ

-438 IAFITNKKDT
+438 IAFITNKSD
-448 TITRRRTPGG
+448 TITRRRTTPGG
-458 DITRGGKIPKTGDIR
+458 DITRRRIPKTGDIR

-484 FMIGKWLIAKDDK
+484 FFIGKWIIAKDDK

-502 IK
+502 IR